1 MELEDPKDLQA
12 RSRKFLNLT
21 NERKKMSKKTLRKRI
36 SLVAVSALGATL
48 LSVVSIAPA
57 NANIY
62 QATNSVA
69 TDNVLG
75 VAVGSNTAA
84 SSVFGA
90 VTDAGVAAFRP
101 QGLLF
106 KDTSSATAQTAT
118 MLPTGAL
125 VFYTLTAATAVSFI
139 ASGGT
144 FTGALN
150 TAADTNGTTNTI
162 GTFNSS
168 LTHAY
173 FGNAATTVAVRW
185 TPNAAGTYT
194 ISHYET
200 DNTTPISSSFPTSG
214 TLRGA
219 ITVTVVATSG
229 GGTYSAA
236 DSTCTIGSGP
246 LATPNTADSTATKKN
261 GETWFINYTLK
272 DAYGVA
278 LPAGVISATATNSA
292 LLSLGSAGATAA
304 VGTAPQVV
312 TATTSSGS
320 LRIAQPVANAP
331 VTTSVVISYNGVA
344 VCTKAL
350 TIRGQVEKLTVTP
363 LGTQDLSTATT
374 DGNALLL
381 GDTSGRVAMF
391 TVLATDSAGNQVAT
405 PSSLGT
411 FSAVDSTLTTTV
423 TGIGFPANDLATATS
438 STDIYRYSTGGWSC
452 GPVAGSSKVQIKYLN
467 LGSGKIIT
475 SDAFTAQC
483 ADNPY
488 SFTVS
493 LDKGTYTQ
501 GDIATMT
508 VKFLDSKG
516 NPANSTVAT
525 GGPNT
530 IIMPWMTFV
539 SATGSATT
547 LANLQ
552 GEVKY
557 TMTVG
562 TTSGMTAGTYTGVV
576 DFGALTAA
584 LTAVKATPTYKL
596 VTGGDTTSNADVLKS
611 IVALI
616 ASINK
621 QIQALQKLILRR

>member
-1 MELEDPKDLQA
+1 
-12 RSRKFLNLT
+12 
-21 NERKKMSKKTLRKRI
+21 MSKKTLRKRI
-36 SLVAVSALGATL
+36 SLVAVSALGATM

-62 QATNSVA
+62 EATSSVA
-69 TDNVLG
+69 TDNVMG
-75 VAVGSNTAA
+75 VAVGSNSAA

-90 VTDAGVAAFRP
+90 ATTAGVTAFRP
-101 QGLLF
+101 QGLLY
-106 KDTSSATAQTAT
+106 KDASSATAQTAT

-125 VFYTLTAATAVSFI
+125 VFYTLASSTAVSFI

-150 TAADTNGTTNTI
+150 SSATTDGTTNSI

-173 FGNAATTVAVRW
+173 FSSAATMVAVRW
-185 TPNAAGTYT
+185 TPNAVGTYT

-200 DNTTPISSSFPTSG
+200 DNTTVISSSYPTSG
-214 TLRGA
+214 TLRGQ
-219 ITVTVVATSG
+219 ITVTVVSASG

-236 DSTCTIGSGP
+236 DSTCTIAAGP
-246 LATPNTADSTATKKN
+246 LSTPASADSTATKKN
-261 GETWFINYTLK
+261 GESWFINFNLK

-278 LPAGVISATATNSA
+278 LSAGVVSATATNSA

-312 TATTSSGS
+312 TATSSSGT
-320 LRIAQPVANAP
+320 LRVAQPVANAP
-331 VTTSVVISYNGVA
+331 VTTSVVISFNGAA
-344 VCTKAL
+344 VCTKSV
-350 TIRGQVEKLTVTP
+350 TIRGEVAKLTVTP
-363 LGTQDLSTATT
+363 LGTQDLGTATT
-374 DGNALLL
+374 DGNAALL
-381 GDTSGRVAMF
+381 GDGTGRVAMF
-391 TVLATDSAGNQVAT
+391 TVAATDSAGNQVAT

-423 TGIGFPANDLATATS
+423 TGIGFPTNDLATATS
-438 STDIYRYSTGGWSC
+438 STDAYRYTTGGWSC
-452 GPVAGSSKVQIKYLN
+452 GAAAGSSKVQIKYLN
-467 LGSGKIIT
+467 LGSGKVVT

-488 SFTVS
+488 SYTVS
-493 LDKGTYTQ
+493 LDKATYTQ
-501 GDIATMT
+501 GDIATLT

-525 GGPNT
+525 GGPNA

-547 LANLQ
+547 LADLK

-576 DFGALTAA
+576 DFGALTGA

-596 VTGGDTTSNADVLKS
+596 VTGGDTTSNADILKS